1 MTPEIIDIPTKRDAH
16 RSIDTPTKPVAPVV
30 LNDAVLQTA
39 IRQYEAGRDIT
50 AIAKTLGQRSVT
62 LQKKMKALLGAD
74 EWKDSTTMNVD
85 ACMDLIVS
93 ELKMCVDKEDATYAS
108 SLKTLLE
115 FQKWRAEK
123 LAAHVYAPPKLGN
136 VGATFTINM
145 QGLTGATLRMSETV
159 DGELVSG

>member
-1 MTPEIIDIPTKRDAH
+1 MIPT
-16 RSIDTPTKPVAPVV
+16 TEVTTAPVKPTT
-30 LNDAVLQTA
+30 LDDAVLRTA
-39 IRQYEAGRDIT
+39 IRQFEAGKDIT
-50 AIAKTLGQRSVT
+50 AIAKTLGQRSVV
-62 LQKKMKALLGAD
+62 LQKKMKELLGAD
-74 EWKDSTTMNVD
+74 EWKDSTVANVD

-123 LAAHVYAPPKLGN
+123 LAAHIYAPPKLGN

-145 QGLTGATLRMSETV
+145 QGLTGAVLRMSEQIE
-159 DGELVSG
+159 GELVNG